1 MSKPIWHAAE
11 LEETLTTQQV
21 TAAGL
26 SAAEASRRLAEY
38 GPNRLTPPKK
48 RGPLVRFLLQF
59 HNVLI
64 YVLLGAAGVTAA
76 LGHGVD
82 TAVILGV
89 VFINALIGFLQ
100 EGKAEKSLD
109 AIRNMLSLHAMVMRE
124 GRRIEIAAEELVP
137 GDLVLL
143 ASGDK
148 VPADLRLIEMRSLRI
163 EEAALTGESEP
174 VEKSP
179 DAVAEDAPIGDRA
192 CMAYSGTL
200 VVFGQGK
207 GVVVATG
214 DATEIGRIGR
224 MLAEVV
230 SVETP
235 LFKKMAVFGRWLTV
249 GVLALAVLT
258 VAFGMLVHGQS
269 AGEMFLAAVGLAVAA
284 IPEGLPAIM
293 TITLAIGVQRMAGRN
308 AIIRRMP
315 AVETLGAVTIICSD
329 KTGTL
334 TKNEMTVQRLATVD
348 RLIDVAGVG
357 YAPQG
362 GFSTEGRD
370 LDPADLADIVRVALL
385 CNDAI
390 LRESSEQSG
399 EWKLEGDPTEG
410 ALLTLA
416 FKAGLDP
423 HFEAEALPRIDVIPF
438 ESEHRFMATLHH
450 DHAGHVLAFVKGAP
464 ERIIG
469 MCSMQRTGGQDKPID
484 TTFWH
489 ARIEALATEGFRV
502 LALAAKP
509 MQAGKRELT
518 FADVEDGLSLLAL
531 AGIMDPPREEAI
543 RAVAACHAAGIRVKM
558 ITGDHAVT
566 ASAIARAM
574 GLASGN
580 SKALTGA
587 DIEAMDDTALRQAV
601 RDVDVFARASPE
613 HKLRLVEAMQANG
626 EVAAMTGDGVNDAPA
641 LKRADVGVA
650 MGHKGT
656 EAAKEAAEMVLADD
670 NFASIAAAVEEGR
683 TVYENLRKAV
693 VYVLPTSVGQASMVL
708 IAVLFGMTL
717 PITPVQ
723 ILWVNMVTA
732 VTLALAIAF
741 ERPEPGLMS
750 RPPRDPK
757 EPLVNGFML
766 WRIVFVTVLLVATSF
781 GIFLWEIGR
790 GMELEF
796 ARTAAVNTLVMGQI
810 VYLFNCRRLTDSVLS
825 KEGLLGN
832 TIALK
837 AVGVLVL
844 LQLAMTHLPFK
855 QALFGTDH
863 LDTETWLRVVA
874 AGVLVFSAI
883 EVEKLFWRRRPAP

>member
-1 MSKPIWHAAE
+1 MPRPSWHALPNDVALAE
-11 LEETLTTQQV
+11 QKTDS
-21 TAAGL
+21 AGL
-26 SAAEASRRLAEY
+26 CAAEATRRLAQH
-38 GPNRLTPPKK
+38 GPNQLTPPQK
-48 RGPLVRFLLQF
+48 RGPLLRFLLQF
-59 HNVLI
+59 HNILI
-64 YVLLGAAGVTAA
+64 YVLLGAAGVTAL
-76 LGHGVD
+76 LGHSVD

-89 VFINALIGFLQ
+89 VVINALIGFIQ

-109 AIRNMLSLHAMVMRE
+109 AIRNMLSLHAMVMRD
-124 GRRIEIAAEELVP
+124 GRRQEIDATDLVP
-137 GDLVLL
+137 GDIVLL

-148 VPADLRLIEMRSLRI
+148 VPADLRLFEMRSLRI

-179 DAVAEDAPIGDRA
+179 EPVANDAPIGDRTG
-192 CMAYSGTL
+192 MAYSGTL
-200 VVFGQGK
+200 VVFGQGR

-224 MLAEVV
+224 MLAEVE

-235 LFKKMAVFGRWLTV
+235 LLKQMAVFGRWLTA
-249 GVLALAVLT
+249 GILVLAGFTL
-258 VAFGMLVHGQS
+258 AFGMLVHGQP

-315 AVETLGAVTIICSD
+315 AVETLGAVTTICSD

-334 TKNEMTVQRLATVD
+334 TRNEMTVQKLATAE
-348 RLIDVAGVG
+348 RLIDVSGVG
-357 YAPQG
+357 YAPHG
-362 GFSTEGRD
+362 GFSIEGSD
-370 LDPADLADIVRVALL
+370 VDAAELADIARAALL
-385 CNDAI
+385 CNDAT
-390 LRESSEQSG
+390 LRETGG

-416 FKAGLDP
+416 FKAGLDAR
-423 HFEAEALPRIDVIPF
+423 FEAENLPRIDVIPF

-450 DHAGHVLAFVKGAP
+450 DHAGHAFAFVKGAP
-464 ERIIG
+464 ERLIG
-469 MCSMQRTGGQDKPID
+469 MCTQQRQASEDKPID
-484 TTFWH
+484 PAFWH
-489 ARIEALATEGFRV
+489 GLIDTLASEGFRV
-502 LALAAKP
+502 LALACVP
-509 MQAGKRELT
+509 MEQGKRELA
-518 FADVEDGLSLLAL
+518 FADVETGLTLLAL

-543 RAVAACHAAGIRVKM
+543 RAVATCHSAGIRVKM

-566 ASAIARAM
+566 AAAIAHSM
-574 GLASGN
+574 GLAVAGG
-580 SKALTGA
+580 KALTGA
-587 DIEAMDDTALRQAV
+587 EVEAMDETILRQAV
-601 RDVDVFARASPE
+601 REVDVFARASPE
-613 HKLRLVEAMQANG
+613 HKLRLVGAMQANG
-626 EVAAMTGDGVNDAPA
+626 EVVAMTGDGVNDAPA

-683 TVYENLRKAV
+683 TVYDNLRKAV
-693 VYVLPTSVGQASMVL
+693 VYVLPTSVAQASMVL
-708 IAVLFGMTL
+708 IAVLFNMTL

-732 VTLALAIAF
+732 VTLSLAIAF
-741 ERPEPGLMS
+741 ERPEPGLMA

-766 WRIVFVTVLLVATSF
+766 WRIGFVTVLLAAASF
-781 GIFLWEIGR
+781 GMFLWELDR
-790 GMELEF
+790 GMGLEF

-810 VYLFNCRRLTDSVLS
+810 FYLFNCRRLTGSVLS
-825 KEGLLGN
+825 KEGFFGN
-832 TIALK
+832 RIALK
-837 AVGVLVL
+837 AIAVLIA
-844 LQLAMTHLPFK
+844 LQLAMTHVPFK

-863 LDTETWLRVVA
+863 LDAETWLRVVL
-874 AGVLVFSAI
+874 AGLLVLLA
-883 EVEKLFWRRRPAP
+883 VEAEKSIWRRRGRA